1 MWLFDI
7 FKDQTVDIIRWENPS
22 NELLVWQWPQ
32 NLDEIKN
39 NSSLIV
45 DPSMA
50 SIFIHNGKIESIQEE
65 AGKWSLETDNT
76 PFLSSMKN
84 IMSGFETHDKA
95 QIYFVKTNKIT
106 NQKWGT
112 PNSITY
118 VDPIYDFPV
127 ELRAFGNFT
136 FKISD
141 LENFWINYVANQSEV
156 LTDDIRMIIID
167 RIAQTIASLFA
178 NKKVSYNE
186 IDAYTVDIAKEL
198 LENTKEDFSKLGLE
212 LTDFRIEDINFTD
225 KTQSF
230 IDKIT
235 DKSADVAAIKK
246 TGNIDNDSM
255 NNYSKIEQL
264 NAMNTAAAAWGS
276 AGDMMWAGIWMAMWM
291 NMGNQMRSETS
302 TLGVNN
308 MWNNNTNQKQ
318 EDSLEDKLLK
328 IKNLFDKWLIDEADY
343 KKKKDEILASM

>member
-22 NELLVWQWPQ
+22 SELLVWQWPQ

-45 DPSMA
+45 DPSLA
-50 SIFIHNGKIESIQEE
+50 SIFVHNWKLESIQEE
-65 AGKWSLETDNT
+65 SWKWSLETDNT
-76 PFLSSMKN
+76 PFLSSLKN
-84 IMSGFETHDKA
+84 VMSGFETHDKA
-95 QIYFVKTNKIT
+95 QIYFIKTNKIT
-106 NQKWGT
+106 NQKWWT

-118 VDPIYDFPV
+118 VDPTYDFPV

-136 FKISD
+136 FQVSD
-141 LENFWINYVANQSEV
+141 LENFWVNYVANKSEV
-156 LTDDIRMIIID
+156 VVDDIRMILVD
-167 RIAQTIASLFA
+167 RIAQTIATLFA
-178 NKKVSYNE
+178 KKKVSYNE

-198 LENTKEDFSKLGLE
+198 TDATKEDFAKMWLE
-212 LTDFRIEDINFTD
+212 LADFRIEDINFTE

-246 TGNIDNDSM
+246 TWNIDNNSM

-264 NAMNTAAAAWGS
+264 NAMNKAAEAGGS
-276 AGDMMWAGIWMAMWM
+276 AGDMMWAWIGMAMWM
-291 NMGNQMRSETS
+291 NMWNQMQ
-302 TLGVNN
+302 
-308 MWNNNTNQKQ
+308 WQNNNQNK
-318 EDSLEDKLLK
+318 EESLEDKLTK
-328 IKNLFDKWLIDEADY
+328 IKNLFDKWLIDEDDY
-343 KKKKDEILASM
+343 NKKKDEILSSM

>member
-7 FKDQTVDIIRWENPS
+7 FKDQAVDIIRWENPS
-22 NELLVWQWPQ
+22 SELLVWQWPQ
-32 NLDEIKN
+32 NFDEIKN

-246 TGNIDNDSM
+246 TGNIDNNSM

-264 NAMNTAAAAWGS
+264 NAMNTAAAAGGS
-276 AGDMMWAGIWMAMWM
+276 AWDMMWAGIWMAMWM
-291 NMGNQMRSETS
+291 NMGNQM
-302 TLGVNN
+302 NN

-328 IKNLFDKWLIDEADY
+328 IKNLFDKGLIDEADY

>member
-1 MWLFDI
+1 MGLFDI
-7 FKDQTVDIIRWENPS
+7 FKDQTIDIIRWENPS
-22 NELLVWQWPQ
+22 TELLVWQWPQ
-32 NLDEIKN
+32 NFDEIKN
-39 NSSLIV
+39 NSSLIL

-65 AGKWSLETDNT
+65 SGKWSLETDNT

-141 LENFWINYVANQSEV
+141 LENFWVNYVANQSEV
-156 LTDDIRMIIID
+156 ATDEIRMIIID

-178 NKKVSYNE
+178 KKKVSYNE
-186 IDAYTVDIAKEL
+186 IDAFTVDIAKEL
-198 LENTKEDFSKLGLE
+198 LAETKDDFSKLGLE
-212 LTDFRIEDINFTD
+212 LTDFRIEDINFTE
-225 KTQSF
+225 KTQNF

-246 TGNIDNDSM
+246 TGNIDNNSM

-264 NAMNTAAAAWGS
+264 NAMNTAAAAGGS
-276 AGDMMWAGIWMAMWM
+276 AGDMMGAGIGMAMGM
-291 NMGNQMRSETS
+291 NMGNQM
-302 TLGVNN
+302 NN
-308 MWNNNTNQKQ
+308 MGNNNTNQKQ

-328 IKNLFDKWLIDEADY
+328 IKNLFDKGLIDESDY
-343 KKKKDEILASM
+343 KKKKDEILSSMY

>member
-1 MWLFDI
+1 MWLFDV
-7 FKDQTVDIIRWENPS
+7 FKDQTIDIIRWENPS
-22 NELLVWQWPQ
+22 SELLVWQWPQ
-32 NLDEIKN
+32 NFDEIKN

-45 DPSMA
+45 DPSMS

-65 AGKWSLETDNT
+65 SWKWSLETDNT

-106 NQKWGT
+106 NQKWWT

-118 VDPIYDFPV
+118 IDPIYEFPV
-127 ELRAFGNFT
+127 ELRTFGNFT

-141 LENFWINYVANQSEV
+141 LENFWKNYVANRSEV
-156 LTDDIRMIIID
+156 STDDIRMIIVD
-167 RIAQTIASLFA
+167 RITQTIASLFA
-178 NKKVSYNE
+178 KKKISYNE
-186 IDAYTVDIAKEL
+186 IDAHTVDIAKEL
-198 LENTKEDFSKLGLE
+198 LSETYEDFKKLGLE
-212 LTDFRIEDINFTD
+212 ITDFRIEDINFTE

-246 TGNIDNDSM
+246 TGNIDNSSM

-264 NAMNTAAAAWGS
+264 NAMNKAAESGGS
-276 AGDMMWAGIWMAMWM
+276 AWDMMWAWIGMAMWM
-291 NMGNQMRSETS
+291 NMQNQMQWQ
-302 TLGVNN
+302 NN
-308 MWNNNTNQKQ
+308 QNQ
-318 EDSLEDKLLK
+318 EPSLEDKLIK
-328 IKNLFDKWLIDEADY
+328 IKNLFDKWLINEDDY
-343 KKKKDEILASM
+343 NKKKEEILSSM

>member
-22 NELLVWQWPQ
+22 SELLVWQWPQ
-32 NLDEIKN
+32 NFDEIKN

-95 QIYFVKTNKIT
+95 QIYFVKKNKIA

-118 VDPIYDFPV
+118 VDPTYDFPV

-136 FKISD
+136 FQISD
-141 LENFWINYVANQSEV
+141 LENFWTNYVANKSEV
-156 LTDDIRMIIID
+156 LVDDIRMILVD

-178 NKKVSYNE
+178 KKKVSYNE
-186 IDAYTVDIAKEL
+186 IDAYTVDIANEL
-198 LENTKEDFSKLGLE
+198 TEATKEDFAKMWLE
-212 LTDFRIEDINFTD
+212 LADFRIEDINFTE

-246 TGNIDNDSM
+246 TWNIDNNSM
-255 NNYSKIEQL
+255 NNHSKIEQL
-264 NAMNTAAAAWGS
+264 NAMNTAAAAGGS
-276 AGDMMWAGIWMAMWM
+276 AGDMMWAGMGMAMWM
-291 NMGNQMRSETS
+291 NMQNQMQ
-302 TLGVNN
+302 
-308 MWNNNTNQKQ
+308 NNNQNQ
-318 EDSLEDKLLK
+318 EPSLEDKLTK
-328 IKNLFDKWLIDEADY
+328 IKNLFDKDLINEEDY
-343 KKKKDEILASM
+343 NKKKNEILGSM